1 MAREN
6 EYIFYNIN
14 DILIFVDW
22 LRNNFQS
29 ADEYSEW
36 FDSSLETYVPS
47 SVFCTR
53 KGTNSKEVHQCQECD
68 AKFFTAAGLDVHNN
82 VLHKKDSTLN
92 AFWEII
98 NNEYKKENHDH
109 ELPNTD

>member
-1 MAREN
+1 MENEN

-22 LRNNFQS
+22 FKNNFQS

-36 FDSSLETYVPS
+36 FDSSLEKYVPS

-53 KGTNSKEVHQCQECD
+53 KGATSKEVHQCQDCD
-68 AKFFTAAGLDVHNN
+68 AKFFTAAGLQVHNN
-82 VLHKKDSTLN
+82 VLHKKDPVVDT
-92 AFWEII
+92 FWEII
-98 NNEYKKENHDH
+98 NKEYKKENHDH
-109 ELPNTD
+109 EFPNTD